1 MQSIMPVI
9 IPDNL
14 PAKKTLMEEN
24 IFLMDETRAIHQDI
38 RPLKIAVLN
47 LMPNKIET
55 ETQIIRLLSNSPLQ
69 IELTLLTTKSYQ
81 PKNTSVEHLF
91 KFYQTFDHIRNQKF
105 DGFVIT
111 GAPVEKMEFEEVDY
125 WEELQDIMD
134 FTRHN
139 VTSTMHICWAAQ
151 AGLYHHFGIPKY
163 PLPSKMFGIFKHH
176 INYRNSELLRGFDEV
191 FYIPHSRHTEI
202 RKEDIEKVPALKIL
216 AESWEAGPSITATK
230 DYRQI
235 FLTGHSEYDPL
246 TLQKEYER
254 DLQLGLEIQPP
265 VNYFYNDD
273 PAQGVRVKW
282 RGHANLLF
290 YNWLNYCVY
299 QVTPYDLEKI
309 SIETRKDDNNA

>member
-1 MQSIMPVI
+1 MPVI
-9 IPDNL
+9 VPDNL
-14 PAKKTLMEEN
+14 PAKKTLLEEN
-24 IFLMDETRAIHQDI
+24 IFVMDEMRAIHQDI

-69 IELTLLTTKSYQ
+69 IDLTLLTTKTYQ
-81 PKNTSVEHLF
+81 PKHTSKEHLF
-91 KFYQTFDHIRNQKF
+91 KFYEVFDDIKNQKF

-111 GAPVEKMEFEEVDY
+111 GAPVEKMDFEEVDY
-125 WEELQDIMD
+125 WSELQEIMD
-134 FTRHN
+134 YTKTN
-139 VTSTMHICWAAQ
+139 VTSTMHICWGAQ

-163 PLPSKMFGIFKHH
+163 PLPHKMFGIFKHH
-176 INYRNSELLRGFDEV
+176 ITCQKSELLRGFDDV
-191 FYIPHSRHTEI
+191 FYIPHSRHTEV

-216 AESWEAGPSITATK
+216 AESWEAGPSIIVTK

-254 DLQLGLEIQPP
+254 DLKLGLDIELPE
-265 VNYFYNDD
+265 NYFYNDD

-299 QVTPYDLEKI
+299 QVTPYDLETLNI
-309 SIETRKDDNNA
+309 QSREDG

>member
-1 MQSIMPVI
+1 MPVI
-9 IPDNL
+9 VPDDL
-14 PAKKTLMEEN
+14 PAKETLTKEN
-24 IFLMDETRAIHQDI
+24 IFVMDEKRAIRQDI

-81 PKNTSVEHLF
+81 PKNTSPEHLF
-91 KFYQTFDHIRNQKF
+91 KFYQIFDDIKDQKF

-125 WEELQDIMD
+125 WKELQEIMD
-134 FTRHN
+134 YTRHN
-139 VTSTMHICWAAQ
+139 VTSTIHICWGAQ

-163 PLPSKMFGIFKHH
+163 PLPKKMFGIFKHH
-176 INYRNSELLRGFDEV
+176 ITCPHSELLRGFDDV

-202 RKEDIEKVPALKIL
+202 RKEDVEEVPELVIL
-216 AESWEAGPSITATK
+216 AESWEAGPSIIATK

-254 DLQLGLEIQPP
+254 DLNLGLDIHVPE
-265 VNYFYNDD
+265 NYFYNDD

-299 QVTPYDLEKI
+299 QVTPYDLNEIKF
-309 SIETRKDDNNA
+309 